1 MVATRSSSS
10 SATNKNT
17 VKRDKGAKG
26 GKMVASQAEVS
37 DEKKLFTKSVRTPCT
52 MAMFKKFF
60 ESATPIKT
68 EEAENNTL
76 KLVGPTHST
85 GELDCLSLLP

>member
-10 SATNKNT
+10 TTNKNT
-17 VKRDKGAKG
+17 SDGRKGQS
-26 GKMVASQAEVS
+26 GKKERTMVASKAEVS

-52 MAMFKKFF
+52 MAMFKKFY
-60 ESATPIKT
+60 ESATPVMT

-76 KLVGPTHST
+76 KLVGPTHNT
-85 GELDCLSLLP
+85 G